1 MFWEERLRENGSSE
15 GHPSCLSQCSVT
27 EPQSCWYLE
36 CMKNYIGCWN
46 KTNTKSGKQDQGRFG
61 WEAQERERTMRR
73 KLRPHWILQAQFCCG
88 ADTKLVVSQLNL
100 GRGCGAAQYPQNS
113 WTSTLLLLVHG
124 LEIVI
129 FQSSSLVLL
138 ILSRRGKGGRGQ
150 VTGGWGGV
158 DASGSGVLGDSKCSV
173 STAKRLSVS

>member
-1 MFWEERLRENGSSE
+1 M
-15 GHPSCLSQCSVT
+15 
-27 EPQSCWYLE
+27 
-36 CMKNYIGCWN
+36 M
-46 KTNTKSGKQDQGRFG
+46 
-61 WEAQERERTMRR
+61 R

-113 WTSTLLLLVHG
+113 WTSALLLLGHG
-124 LEIVI
+124 LETVI

-150 VTGGWGGV
+150 VTGWAGGGVRGV

-173 STAKRLSVS
+173 STAKRLSVSQDILNIPGYSKQPNI